1 MSWPKSSFEVFHNI
15 LLKNSNE
22 LFGQPNISEVQ
33 FLAHNQCH
41 ISVRYY
47 TIITLFLLEQNLA
60 FGKNS
65 IENPPASAGDTGYM
79 GSIPG
84 LGRSPGI
91 GNGNFSILPWK
102 MPLTEEHGGLQSMG
116 SQRVG
121 HN

>member
-60 FGKNS
+60 FAKM
-65 IENPPASAGDTGYM
+65 NPPASVGDAGDTGL
-79 GSIPG
+79 IPG
-84 LGRSPGI
+84 LGISPGE
-91 GNGNFSILPWK
+91 GKGS
-102 MPLTEEHGGLQSMG
+102 PL
-116 SQRVG
+116 
-121 HN
+121 